1 MKFQQTSSLQS
12 SSKGFI
18 HATVSSNEA
27 PHTTILQNPPNSSPL
42 SPILPFSEDR
52 KKTGITSSSTASWRY
67 LLSSW
72 NQLVVLLL
80 PRNRRSSDWNQS
92 DPGNSNHA
100 SVLASSCP
108 ILHSWLALL
117 LPKKSHP
124 VRRPPFLLLHF
135 SFSLP
140 LSLPVLS
147 LVVFQVLLFLL
158 LYFSNLRT
166 KGFSNLHA
174 QKGDE
179 IRRQCG
185 RDKLATIQSSQQ
197 FCGNKQ
203 DFVALQHTRK
213 CASFALKRY
222 AQKP

>member
-1 MKFQQTSSLQS
+1 MKFHQTSSLQS

-18 HATVSSNEA
+18 NAAVSSNEA
-27 PHTTILQNPPNSSPL
+27 PHTTILQNPPNSNPL
-42 SPILPFSEDR
+42 SPILPFSQDR
-52 KKTGITSSSTASWRY
+52 KKTGITSSSTTCWRS

-72 NQLVVLLL
+72 NRLVPLLL
-80 PRNRRSSDWNQS
+80 PRIRHSPDWNQS
-92 DPGNSNHA
+92 NPGNSNYA
-100 SVLASSCP
+100 SVLASSSP

-117 LPKKSHP
+117 PPKTSFP
-124 VRRPPFLLLHF
+124 ARGPPFLLLQF

-140 LSLPVLS
+140 LSLPVLF

-185 RDKLATIQSSQQ
+185 RDKLATRQSSQQ
-197 FCGNKQ
+197 FRGNKR
-203 DFVALQHTRK
+203 DFVAVQHTRK
-213 CASFALKRY
+213 CASFALQRY
-222 AQKP
+222 PQKP